1 MGASYPKALGHN
13 DGNDEPMPVEGQKQN
28 FIDTSLHSLNQIE
41 SGNMLIMTLSYVQRT
56 NDQSLITTYVCSYP
70 VIVSHASK
78 PLFVLLTV

>member
-13 DGNDEPMPVEGQKQN
+13 DGNDEPMPVEGQKPN
-28 FIDTSLHSLNQIE
+28 FIDTALHSLNQIE

-70 VIVSHASK
+70 VLVSLASK
-78 PLFVLLTV
+78 HCLFY